1 MEETSVA
8 GDPGPDAGTS
18 TAPNAAPEPVARR
31 QRILFVGEAATL
43 AHVVRPF
50 VLARSLDPSRY
61 EVHFACDPRFNK
73 LLGPLPFP
81 HHPIHTVPSEEVLLK
96 IAQGRL
102 FYNTRTLRKYIA
114 ADRKILNEIAPDVV
128 VGDNRLSLS
137 VSARLAGIPYI
148 AIANAY
154 WSPQARRR
162 FPLPDVPWTR
172 FFGVRPV
179 SILYRLYRPL
189 IFALYCLP
197 LNWLRRKHGLSSL
210 GWDLCRIFTDGDY
223 TLYADVP
230 ELVPTY
236 NLPAIYSEPEGIAG
250 AGCRSLPR
258 VLAPGVCAAGWR
270 WRPGPSGRGL
280 EEVDTLGPQTCQ
292 QLDSHRRAFLL
303 GEVRYPRLMRLP
315 GMLRPTAERH
325 FHSIFYLRH
334 NARRQEHLATLGLDL
349 GNKSVLEVGAGIGD
363 HTQFFLDRGCKV
375 LCTEPR
381 GENLDVIRQR
391 FGSNPNVTVDH
402 LDLDGDLPAEAHQ
415 YDVVYCYG
423 VLYHLSRPAEALAW
437 MCDRAVDLLLL
448 ETCVSYSGED
458 EPFLV
463 SERASS
469 PSQAITGTG
478 CRPSRVWVMNRLRE
492 KMPHVYVTATQPRHR
507 QFPLDWRANG
517 PIASTGLA
525 RAVFVA
531 SRAPLNLPT
540 LVEELPMV
548 QRRC

>member
-1 MEETSVA
+1 MRVSCVYATASRWGGPPVA
-8 GDPGPDAGTS
+8 SEVRGDAAISTTPDA
-18 TAPNAAPEPVARR
+18 APGLAARR
-31 QRILFVGEAATL
+31 RRILFVAEAVTL

-50 VLARSLDPSRY
+50 ALAQSLDPSRY
-61 EVHFACDPRFNK
+61 EVHFACDPRYNQ
-73 LLGPLPFP
+73 LLGPLPFR
-81 HHPIHTVPSEEVLLK
+81 HHAIHTIPSERFFGNLT
-96 IAQGRL
+96 QGR
-102 FYNTRTLRKYIA
+102 FYAMRTLRKYVE
-114 ADRKILNEIAPDVV
+114 ADLRVLDEIAPDLV
-128 VGDNRLSLS
+128 VGDLRISLS

-154 WSPQARRR
+154 WSPYAQRR
-162 FPLPDVPWTR
+162 FPLPDVIWTR
-172 FFGVRPV
+172 LFGVRLV
-179 SILYRLYRPL
+179 KLLYRLERPL
-189 IFALYCLP
+189 LFALQCMP
-197 LNWLRRKHGLSSL
+197 LNWVRRRHGLSSL
-210 GWDLCRIFTDGDY
+210 GWNLCRIFTDGDH

-230 ELVPTY
+230 ELMPTY
-236 NLPAIYSEPEGIAG
+236 DLPANHEYLGPVLWSPAG
-250 AGCRSLPR
+250 KPPTWWDSLPTD
-258 VLAPGVCAAGWR
+258 
-270 WRPGPSGRGL
+270 RPI
-280 EEVDTLGPQTCQ
+280 V
-292 QLDSHRRAFLL
+292 
-303 GEVRYPRLMRLP
+303 Y
-315 GMLRPTAERH
+315 
-325 FHSIFYLRH
+325 
-334 NARRQEHLATLGLDL
+334 ATLGTSGGRNLLQLVLNALAELPVTVIAATAGRSDL
-349 GNKSVLEVGAGIGD
+349 KTVPANAFVADYLPGEAAAARSAVVVCNGGSLTTQQALVAGVPVIGVA
-363 HTQFFLDRGCKV
+363 G
-375 LCTEPR
+375 
-381 GENLDVIRQR
+381 NLDQ
-391 FGSNPNVTVDH
+391 
-402 LDLDGDLPAEAHQ
+402 
-415 YDVVYCYG
+415 
-423 VLYHLSRPAEALAW
+423 HLSRPAEALAW

>member
-1 MEETSVA
+1 MRNSSTHCIL
-8 GDPGPDAGTS
+8 GDCILGGCLRVRAASRLGGEYGGNKRRRRPGTGRWDEHGAQRRTGACRSQATD
-18 TAPNAAPEPVARR
+18 PVCR
-31 QRILFVGEAATL
+31 EAATL

-236 NLPAIYSEPEGIAG
+236 NLPANHRYLGPVLWSPDVKPPTWWHSLPTDRPIIYATLGSSGGKNLLQVVLNALADLPVTVIAATAGRNHLKNVPANAFVADYLPGEAAAARSAVVLCNGGSPTTQQALAAGVPVIGLPSNMDQHLNMEALERAG
-250 AGCRSLPR
+250 AG
-258 VLAPGVCAAGWR
+258 VLLRTERLNTEGVAAAVKQVL
-270 WRPGPSGRGL
+270 SG
-280 EEVDTLGPQTCQ
+280 
-292 QLDSHRRAFLL
+292 
-303 GEVRYPRLMRLP
+303 
-315 GMLRPTAERH
+315 AEFRQA
-325 FHSIFYLRH
+325 
-334 NARRQEHLATLGLDL
+334 ARRL
-349 GNKSVLEVGAGIGD
+349 
-363 HTQFFLDRGCKV
+363 
-375 LCTEPR
+375 
-381 GENLDVIRQR
+381 
-391 FGSNPNVTVDH
+391 
-402 LDLDGDLPAEAHQ
+402 AEAFGPDFAGFPQHIE
-415 YDVVYCYG
+415 
-423 VLYHLSRPAEALAW
+423 SAL
-437 MCDRAVDLLLL
+437 R
-448 ETCVSYSGED
+448 
-458 EPFLV
+458 LV
-463 SERASS
+463 
-469 PSQAITGTG
+469 
-478 CRPSRVWVMNRLRE
+478 C
-492 KMPHVYVTATQPRHR
+492 
-507 QFPLDWRANG
+507 
-517 PIASTGLA
+517 
-525 RAVFVA
+525 
-531 SRAPLNLPT
+531 
-540 LVEELPMV
+540 
-548 QRRC
+548 

>member
-1 MEETSVA
+1 M
-8 GDPGPDAGTS
+8 
-18 TAPNAAPEPVARR
+18 
-31 QRILFVGEAATL
+31 
-43 AHVVRPF
+43 
-50 VLARSLDPSRY
+50 
-61 EVHFACDPRFNK
+61 
-73 LLGPLPFP
+73 
-81 HHPIHTVPSEEVLLK
+81 
-96 IAQGRL
+96 
-102 FYNTRTLRKYIA
+102 
-114 ADRKILNEIAPDVV
+114 
-128 VGDNRLSLS
+128 
-137 VSARLAGIPYI
+137 
-148 AIANAY
+148 
-154 WSPQARRR
+154 
-162 FPLPDVPWTR
+162 
-172 FFGVRPV
+172 
-179 SILYRLYRPL
+179 
-189 IFALYCLP
+189 
-197 LNWLRRKHGLSSL
+197 
-210 GWDLCRIFTDGDY
+210 
-223 TLYADVP
+223 
-230 ELVPTY
+230 
-236 NLPAIYSEPEGIAG
+236 
-250 AGCRSLPR
+250 
-258 VLAPGVCAAGWR
+258 LAPGVCAAGWR

-292 QLDSHRRAFLL
+292 QLDSHRRAFRL

>member
-154 WSPQARRR
+154 
-162 FPLPDVPWTR
+162 
-172 FFGVRPV
+172 
-179 SILYRLYRPL
+179 
-189 IFALYCLP
+189 
-197 LNWLRRKHGLSSL
+197 
-210 GWDLCRIFTDGDY
+210 GDY

-236 NLPAIYSEPEGIAG
+236 NLPANHRYLGPVLWSPDVKPPTWWHSLPTDRPIIYATLGSSGGKNLLQVVLNALADLPVTVIAATAGRNHLKNVPANAFVADYLPGEAAAARSAVVLCNGGSPTTQQALAAGVPVIGLPSNMDQHLNMEALERAG
-250 AGCRSLPR
+250 AG
-258 VLAPGVCAAGWR
+258 VLLRTERLNTEGVAAAVKQVL
-270 WRPGPSGRGL
+270 SG
-280 EEVDTLGPQTCQ
+280 
-292 QLDSHRRAFLL
+292 
-303 GEVRYPRLMRLP
+303 
-315 GMLRPTAERH
+315 AEFRQA
-325 FHSIFYLRH
+325 
-334 NARRQEHLATLGLDL
+334 ARRL
-349 GNKSVLEVGAGIGD
+349 
-363 HTQFFLDRGCKV
+363 
-375 LCTEPR
+375 
-381 GENLDVIRQR
+381 
-391 FGSNPNVTVDH
+391 
-402 LDLDGDLPAEAHQ
+402 AEAFGPDFAGFPQHIE
-415 YDVVYCYG
+415 
-423 VLYHLSRPAEALAW
+423 SAL
-437 MCDRAVDLLLL
+437 R
-448 ETCVSYSGED
+448 
-458 EPFLV
+458 LV
-463 SERASS
+463 
-469 PSQAITGTG
+469 
-478 CRPSRVWVMNRLRE
+478 C
-492 KMPHVYVTATQPRHR
+492 
-507 QFPLDWRANG
+507 
-517 PIASTGLA
+517 
-525 RAVFVA
+525 
-531 SRAPLNLPT
+531 
-540 LVEELPMV
+540 
-548 QRRC
+548 